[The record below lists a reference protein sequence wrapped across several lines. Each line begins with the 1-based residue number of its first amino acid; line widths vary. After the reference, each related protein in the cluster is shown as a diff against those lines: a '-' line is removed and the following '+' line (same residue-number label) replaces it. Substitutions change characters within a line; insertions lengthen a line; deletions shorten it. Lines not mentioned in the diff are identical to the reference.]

1 MRRAAAAKADAGALP
16 GWDLSDLYPGPRSDE
31 VRRDLEQA
39 AAAAEALHEEFAG
52 RVGDLD
58 GEILADLIARYEAI
72 KETLERLT
80 SYAYLVYCTAMDD
93 AETAQ
98 FFQTVREET
107 TATESRLLFLTL
119 ELNRIEEDALAD
131 KLKAPALARYAPW
144 VRDVRAFRPFQLSDE
159 VERLLLEKQ
168 VAGRAA
174 WMRLFDETMAA
185 LRFSV
190 RGEALGSAEA
200 LNLLSDKDR
209 EVRKEAA
216 QALGTVLGENV
227 RTFALIT
234 NTLAKDKEIEDQW
247 RGFER
252 PISARNLGNRVEDEV
267 VDALIAAVEA
277 AAPRLAH
284 RYYALKARWMGV
296 DRLDYWDRN
305 APLPEDD
312 DRTVGWDEAIST
324 VLAAYRAFSPELAG
338 IGRRFFDNDWIDV
351 PVRNGKSPGAFAH
364 PTVPGAHPYLLL
376 NYQGKARDVMIL
388 AHELGHGVHQVLAGG
403 QGLLLAET
411 PLTLAETA
419 SVFGEQLT
427 FRALLDGESEPE
439 RRRVMLAGKV
449 EDMLNTVVRQVAFCA
464 FERRVHE
471 ERRAGELTPE
481 RLSEHWLAVQSES
494 LGPAL
499 RFHDEYRFYW
509 AYIPHFIHAP
519 FYVYAYAFGECLV
532 NALYAVYRAEPAG
545 FEQKYLDMLRAG
557 GSLRH
562 RELLAPFGLDASD
575 PAFWSRGLDVIA
587 GFVDEPGGG
596 ALARKL
602 NPFGE
607 PDREPGAALDGGAER
622 LVAGRPLRPVG
633 EAGLAVPGLV
643 GAELLK
649 RLAQVGLVLAEFL
662 GLRRV
667 MLLDHFLDRDGARHR
682 RPLAEQ
688 RARRTQ
694 RIACDV
700 PDRGECGRPHP
711 ALDQQRVEGIQM
723 RLLRLGH
730 FADRGRGAAAAEHRE
745 LAVVDPLGAVLAG
758 VIHADHA
765 GDRLLWRGVAG
776 EPVLARDRGPRLF
789 ALLFVVHVRA
799 LHDRAT
805 P

>member
-1 MRRAAAAKADAGALP
+1 MSRAAAAKADAGALP

-119 ELNRIEEDALAD
+119 ELNRIEDDALAD
-131 KLKAPALARYAPW
+131 KLKAPALSRYAPW

-209 EVRKEAA
+209 DVRREAA

-338 IGRRFFDNDWIDV
+338 IGQRFFDNDWIDV

-403 QGLLLAET
+403 QGLLMAET

-471 ERRAGELTPE
+471 ERRSGELTPE

-545 FEQKYLDMLRAG
+545 FEEKYLDMLRAG

-587 GFVDEPGGG
+587 GFVDE
-596 ALARKL
+596 L
-602 NPFGE
+602 E
-607 PDREPGAALDGGAER
+607 AAL
-622 LVAGRPLRPVG
+622 
-633 EAGLAVPGLV
+633 
-643 GAELLK
+643 
-649 RLAQVGLVLAEFL
+649 
-662 GLRRV
+662 
-667 MLLDHFLDRDGARHR
+667 
-682 RPLAEQ
+682 
-688 RARRTQ
+688 
-694 RIACDV
+694 
-700 PDRGECGRPHP
+700 
-711 ALDQQRVEGIQM
+711 
-723 RLLRLGH
+723 
-730 FADRGRGAAAAEHRE
+730 
-745 LAVVDPLGAVLAG
+745 
-758 VIHADHA
+758 
-765 GDRLLWRGVAG
+765 
-776 EPVLARDRGPRLF
+776 
-789 ALLFVVHVRA
+789 
-799 LHDRAT
+799 
-805 P
+805 